1 MSRYNYK
8 SFCNNKENIS
18 GHRLHSPSVHR
29 NQLVFCCLATIN
41 HHQAI
46 TFNYAILNLVQML
59 TTLSKKVI
67 LLFSRERHGH
77 THGRTYTHTHM
88 HARTYTHTRTHTHIH
103 RERDRGVEAK
113 QSLLVKEN
121 CSITIWTENFR
132 STEKRRSRKSFQPI
146 FFCFSFF
153 IFSYLSP
160 FRFLYLK
167 LKESGFTATR
177 RGWIRIPPYS

>member
-1 MSRYNYK
+1 MNHHSYK

-77 THGRTYTHTHM
+77 THGRTYTHTHA
-88 HARTYTHTRTHTHIH
+88 HPLTRVHPRTPTE
-103 RERDRGVEAK
+103 REIEELKLNNRFLSKKIVRLQFEQKTFVRLKREEAEK
-113 QSLLVKEN
+113 VSHQFFSL
-121 CSITIWTENFR
+121 
-132 STEKRRSRKSFQPI
+132 
-146 FFCFSFF
+146 F
-153 IFSYLSP
+153 IFLS
-160 FRFLYLK
+160 FLISLH
-167 LKESGFTATR
+167 SDFFT
-177 RGWIRIPPYS
+177 

>member
-1 MSRYNYK
+1 MNHHSYK
-8 SFCNNKENIS
+8 SFCNNKEGIS

-77 THGRTYTHTHM
+77 THASKCTRTHPHP
-88 HARTYTHTRTHTHIH
+88 HKHTRTHIDAHTHAHPQI
-103 RERDRGVEAK
+103 EELK
-113 QSLLVKEN
+113 LN
-121 CSITIWTENFR
+121 N
-132 STEKRRSRKSFQPI
+132 
-146 FFCFSFF
+146 
-153 IFSYLSP
+153 
-160 FRFLYLK
+160 RFLSKKIVRLQFEQKTFVRLK
-167 LKESGFTATR
+167 REKAEKVSNQFFFAFHFLSFL
-177 RGWIRIPPYS
+177 ISLHSDFFSSS

>member
-41 HHQAI
+41 RHQAI
-46 TFNYAILNLVQML
+46 TFNYAILNLFQML
-59 TTLSKKVI
+59 ATFSKKVI

-77 THGRTYTHTHM
+77 THP
-88 HARTYTHTRTHTHIH
+88 RTYTHTRTHTHTH

-160 FRFLYLK
+160 FRFLFLK
-167 LKESGFTATR
+167 LKERGFTATR
-177 RGWIRIPPYS
+177 GGWVRIPPDS